1 MLRRLVFGL
10 LAAGLL
16 SLGAATAPA
25 AVVWSAG
32 METGDISEW
41 GPHSSQDSGSCS
53 RSVTTELAHSGTH
66 SLKLTI
72 DTTNGKA
79 ACRQHRNKEAVSGNT
94 YYYSAWYYYPTVFF
108 PVKEQYNVFQ
118 FKSHGTMYPSPKP
131 QPFWSIEATQSPL
144 TFALNWKGGDVSDTD
159 GIRGPYANS
168 TVSQK
173 EYRST
178 TQVPI
183 GRWFQIEAYLVQ
195 SGQFTGTL
203 TVWIDG
209 TLVWD
214 FQDVRTKWPGG
225 DQRWSV
231 NNYSNSLD
239 PPVYTAFID
248 DAQISTTK

>member
-1 MLRRLVFGL
+1 MLGRLALGL

-16 SLGAATAPA
+16 LLGAAPARA

-41 GPHSSQDSGSCS
+41 GPHSSQDTGACD
-53 RSVTTELAHSGTH
+53 RSVTTERAHSGTH

-72 DTTNGKA
+72 DTSGGVA

-94 YYYSAWYYYPTVFF
+94 YYFSAWYYYPAAFF

-118 FKSHGTMYPSPKP
+118 FKSHGPTYAKP
-131 QPFWSIEATQSPL
+131 QPFWTIEATQSPL
-144 TFALNWKGGDVSDTD
+144 TFALNWKGGDVSNTD
-159 GIRGPYANS
+159 GIPGPYETS
-168 TVSQK
+168 TISQK

-183 GRWFQIEAYLVQ
+183 GRWFQIEAYLAQ

-214 FQDVRTKWPGG
+214 FQNVRTKWPGG

-231 NNYSNSLD
+231 NNYSNRLD
-239 PPVYTAFID
+239 PPIATAFID
-248 DAQISTTK
+248 DAQISTTR

>member
-1 MLRRLVFGL
+1 MRL
-10 LAAGLL
+10 LATV
-16 SLGAATAPA
+16 LGAAALLFAAPAPA

-41 GPHSSQDSGSCS
+41 GAHSSQDTGACD
-53 RSVTTELAHSGTH
+53 RSVTTERAHSGTR

-72 DTTNGKA
+72 DTSDGVA

-94 YYYSAWYYYPTVFF
+94 YYYSAWYYFPAVFF

-118 FKSHGTMYPSPKP
+118 FKSHGTTYPSG

-144 TFALNWKGGDVSDTD
+144 TFALNWKGGDVSNTD
-159 GIRGPYANS
+159 GIRGPYESS
-168 TVSQK
+168 TISQK

-178 TQVPI
+178 KQAPI

-203 TVWIDG
+203 KVWIDG

-214 FQDVRTKWPGG
+214 FQNVRTKWPGG

-231 NNYSNSLD
+231 NNYSNALD
-239 PPVYTAFID
+239 PPVLTTFID
-248 DAQISTTK
+248 DARISTTR